1 MGFNELIT
9 AAQTGDAYAQFELG
23 SSYYYGNGTPID
35 KMKAVEWWKKA
46 AEQGHVHAQFE
57 LAIHYNGHSSAQIVL
72 GLHYYQGKGVPKS
85 KEKAIEWWRRVLEKG
100 NTEDERMLK
109 NVFNII

>member
-57 LAIHYNGHSSAQIVL
+57 LAIHYNL
-72 GLHYYQGKGVPKS
+72 GIGVP
-85 KEKAIEWWRRVLEKG
+85 ENPAKATEWLEK
-100 NTEDERMLK
+100 TAKKWILK
-109 NVFNII
+109 CANCFRTSLLPR

>member
-35 KMKAVEWWKKA
+35 KMKAVEWWKN
-46 AEQGHVHAQFE
+46 AQFE
-57 LAIHYNGHSSAQIVL
+57 LAKHYNL
-72 GLHYYQGKGVPKS
+72 GIGVP
-85 KEKAIEWWRRVLEKG
+85 ENPAKATEWLEK
-100 NTEDERMLK
+100 TAKKWTLK
-109 NVFNII
+109 CANCFRTSLLPR

>member
-35 KMKAVEWWKKA
+35 KMKAVEWWKKR
-46 AEQGHVHAQFE
+46 QNKVMYM
-57 LAIHYNGHSSAQIVL
+57 LNSS
-72 GLHYYQGKGVPKS
+72 
-85 KEKAIEWWRRVLEKG
+85 
-100 NTEDERMLK
+100 
-109 NVFNII
+109 

>member
-46 AEQGHVHAQFE
+46 AEQGHVPENPA
-57 LAIHYNGHSSAQIVL
+57 
-72 GLHYYQGKGVPKS
+72 
-85 KEKAIEWWRRVLEKG
+85 KATEWLEK
-100 NTEDERMLK
+100 TAKKWTLK
-109 NVFNII
+109 CANCFRTSLLPR

>member
-57 LAIHYNGHSSAQIVL
+57 LAIHYNL
-72 GLHYYQGKGVPKS
+72 GIGVP
-85 KEKAIEWWRRVLEKG
+85 ENPAKATEWLEK
-100 NTEDERMLK
+100 TAK
-109 NVFNII
+109 K